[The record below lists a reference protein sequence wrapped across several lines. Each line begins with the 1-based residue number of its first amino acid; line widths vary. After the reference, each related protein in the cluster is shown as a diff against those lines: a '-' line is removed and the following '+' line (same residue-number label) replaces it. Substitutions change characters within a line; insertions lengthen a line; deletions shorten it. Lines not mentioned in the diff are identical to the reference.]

1 MKFAEL
7 LQKEHVLVH
16 SPESDKPGAIRALVE
31 LLAGSGAIS
40 DANQAFSLVMEREDE
55 YPTGIGEAV
64 AIPHTNCLQI
74 SKPLVAVG
82 TFPSGIDFAAA
93 DGLKA
98 NLLVL
103 LLSPQG
109 NSGGHLKMLARI
121 SRLARRGLA
130 QELVACS
137 DSHALIEKV
146 ELAEEDLLDM

>member
-1 MKFAEL
+1 MPSCGEPFSDGNSL
-7 LQKEHVLVH
+7 LRLSCLRGGNADPGNSYSLV
-16 SPESDKPGAIRALVE
+16 RA
-31 LLAGSGAIS
+31 
-40 DANQAFSLVMEREDE
+40 DQAFSLVMEREDE

-82 TFPSGIDFAAA
+82 TFPAGVDFAAA

-98 NLLVL
+98 SLLVL

-130 QELVACS
+130 EELLACS
-137 DSHALIEKV
+137 DSLALIEKV